1 MPSERSSNTM
11 VAFFKKSRSR
21 MISGRT
27 DTSISENV
35 AWLRSFVLR
44 FR

>member
-1 MPSERSSNTM
+1 MPSEHSSNTM
-11 VAFFKKSRSR
+11 VASFKKSRSR

-27 DTSISENV
+27 DTSISESA
-35 AWLRSFVLR
+35 AWSRSSVLR